1 MSNTE
6 ERMYFKC
13 RKGGF
18 TQYEGVMSSSKE
30 AQSIEIDKKKGRVV
44 VIFADSDIED
54 ERHVYLYYSTVQTSD
69 KGFSITDEGDSWMTY
84 KEYKELLAAEE
95 AAADNTEQEEAST

>member
-18 TQYEGVMSSSKE
+18 TPYEGVMSSSKE
-30 AQSIEIDKKKGRVV
+30 ATSVSVDKTAGTVTV
-44 VIFADSDIED
+44 TFADG
-54 ERHVYLYYSTVQTSD
+54 HVYKYSANVTKTSS
-69 KGFSITDEGDSWMTY
+69 GFNITGET
-84 KEYKELLAAEE
+84 EE
-95 AAADNTEQEEAST
+95 WT

>member
-18 TQYEGVMSSSKE
+18 TQYEGVMSSAKE
-30 AQSIEIDKKKGRVV
+30 ASGVAVDKSSGTVTV
-44 VIFADSDIED
+44 TFADG
-54 ERHVYLYYSTVQTSD
+54 HVYKYSANVSETSS
-69 KGFSITDEGDSWMTY
+69 GYNITDE
-84 KEYKELLAAEE
+84 KEEW
-95 AAADNTEQEEAST
+95 T

>member
-30 AQSIEIDKKKGRVV
+30 ATSVSVDKTAGTVTV
-44 VIFADSDIED
+44 TFADG
-54 ERHVYLYYSTVQTSD
+54 HVYKYSANVTKTSS
-69 KGFSITDEGDSWMTY
+69 GFNITGEM
-84 KEYKELLAAEE
+84 EE
-95 AAADNTEQEEAST
+95 WT

>member
-18 TQYEGVMSSSKE
+18 TQYEGVMSSAKE
-30 AQSIEIDKKKGRVV
+30 VESIDIDKEKGRVV
-44 VIFADSDIED
+44 VIFNDSDVED
-54 ERHVYLYYSTVQTSD
+54 KKHVYLYYSTVQTSD
-69 KGFSITDEGDSWMTY
+69 KGFSITDEGDCWMTY

-95 AAADNTEQEEAST
+95 ALENKEEAST

>member
-18 TQYEGVMSSSKE
+18 TQYEGVMSSAKE
-30 AQSIEIDKKKGRVV
+30 ASGVAVDK
-44 VIFADSDIED
+44 
-54 ERHVYLYYSTVQTSD
+54 
-69 KGFSITDEGDSWMTY
+69 
-84 KEYKELLAAEE
+84 
-95 AAADNTEQEEAST
+95 